1 MIFIRLFVQ
10 RLCRWLSIFSSG
22 EEEEEM
28 EDFDPTTMLKLFIK
42 YVNSLIV
49 MALEVWLGAGTAQ
62 WMVFWDLV
70 VLEAVGKP
78 GAQKGIVSWH
88 DSHHHWQSCK
98 PVYHTIGC
106 IVTVYS

>member
-1 MIFIRLFVQ
+1 MNCKCILIIFNRHFVQ

-49 MALEVWLGAGTAQ
+49 MALEV
-62 WMVFWDLV
+62 
-70 VLEAVGKP
+70 
-78 GAQKGIVSWH
+78 
-88 DSHHHWQSCK
+88 
-98 PVYHTIGC
+98 
-106 IVTVYS
+106 